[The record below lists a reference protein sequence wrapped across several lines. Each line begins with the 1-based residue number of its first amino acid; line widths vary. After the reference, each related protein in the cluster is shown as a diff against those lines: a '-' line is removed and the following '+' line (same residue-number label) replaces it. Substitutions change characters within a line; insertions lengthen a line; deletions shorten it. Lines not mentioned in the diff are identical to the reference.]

1 MDNELL
7 SAKIAAMETKSPLA
21 RRRSRR

>member
-1 MDNELL
+1 MTAELL
-7 SAKIAAMETKSPLA
+7 EAKIGHLEAHRPLA